1 MNTRS
6 LNSFV
11 TDSAAASSS
20 WGSGSRVTNGAL
32 NVLPNGTL
40 LTPLYELFGQKKW
53 ARGLVTTAEITHA
66 TPAGFAV
73 ATKSR
78 ENAQVIAAQYLD
90 RKIEVLLG
98 GGSPFFSRRRRKD
111 RRDLRGDFATADTRW
126 CGTSRDLNKRAS
138 TRHCWER
145 SLTHIFPIPST
156 SWPVTSSGPRFPPWP
171 RMTKAALARLERHDH
186 FILQV
191 EGARVDHAA
200 HNSDAAAA
208 IHDQMAL
215 DEAIDICLEFQKAH
229 PDTLIVMTTDHGNSN
244 LGLNGNGWRL
254 PP

>member
-1 MNTRS
+1 MKLLSDPRARVALMNTRS

-111 RRDLRGDFATADTRW
+111 RRDLRGDFATAGYTVV
-126 CGTSRDLNKRAS
+126 RDLAGLEQARIDTPLLGTFANSHLPYTLDPVSYTHLTLPTKR
-138 TRHCWER
+138 
-145 SLTHIFPIPST
+145 
-156 SWPVTSSGPRFPPWP
+156 
-171 RMTKAALARLERHDH
+171 
-186 FILQV
+186 
-191 EGARVDHAA
+191 
-200 HNSDAAAA
+200 
-208 IHDQMAL
+208 
-215 DEAIDICLEFQKAH
+215 
-229 PDTLIVMTTDHGNSN
+229 IV
-244 LGLNGNGWRL
+244 
-254 PP
+254 